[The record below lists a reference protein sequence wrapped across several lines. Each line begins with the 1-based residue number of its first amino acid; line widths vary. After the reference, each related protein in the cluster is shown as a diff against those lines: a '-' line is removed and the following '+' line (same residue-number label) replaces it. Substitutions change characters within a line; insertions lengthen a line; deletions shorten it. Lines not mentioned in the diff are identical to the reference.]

1 MANKV
6 TIRVTPDTRG
16 FREKVIA
23 DLESWN
29 KDIKVPVKLD
39 VDEGRYR
46 SVRQRLSHDTLHQKV
61 ELEGDDS
68 QVRRMLRNLQKR
80 KDLTLKVK
88 TDIDD
93 STSEGKLRSLLRKRQ
108 REMQEWQDAFQK
120 AHPLKMD
127 VEFSK
132 SVSKLNAEYA
142 AMIKKIEN
150 GGKIGVDVHYQSNA
164 WTKLRTQ
171 AEAEMKRISQAADT
185 KLRMKPYLE
194 GEEYLKAQME
204 RLTHQYNDMP
214 VELKA
219 KITGVREQ
227 LAKIAEQVKHNPDAK
242 YQVNIEGDFTKI
254 KHELERFE
262 HRHNEYKLD
271 VDAKTAL
278 ASAHLAYVTRPRTV
292 DIFARF
298 RATDAGKVLSGITY
312 GATGLKGVE
321 NQFQRLVKMFD
332 NLDTKVPLF
341 STLGSIMG
349 TAAAG
354 AVNLSASLGGV
365 ASSLVTISKTALALP
380 GIITGMGP
388 AFLILRNAWKQ
399 LSESEKQGGMNFDI
413 GQNQLKGLFSENGLK
428 VIKTVQ
434 PYLANLAETVKGPL
448 FQGFN
453 DIAVAEGNMLTNLL
467 KMVSQATIIGRLPN
481 VFRNTRDAINQLS
494 PGLSSFAASLVSLGD
509 TTSMYLPRM
518 AGYLSAAADKT
529 AAWVKRTQESGQI
542 VVQMRRAGEQ
552 ASYLKNSMASLVGVA
567 TGFFGTLAQHQNGLE
582 SFSRNLEKAN
592 RAVNSVRFQA
602 FLGDALAGAE
612 AAQRQARGSFSAI
625 ADNAFNLR
633 SSIVPVFTD
642 MGRVVN
648 AFVTG
653 ISRLAGGSGNGIVR
667 FANGVASGMEKAN
680 RAIGDSAPM
689 FSQLLSTVGQLSS
702 TFGGTFA
709 YSLKAANPLVTVLAG
724 AAEKVAEAFAKLP
737 APVQAAAGLWVTFG
751 RSGVQAVQALKQGM
765 LETVM
770 ATLQYK
776 AAMNSAGATVSDTGL
791 KFSSLLKQLVNLKAN
806 TGLDSTLGSGLKTV
820 AEDSSTAAAGL
831 TTVGEKAATTGG
843 RMATLKSVAKGLW
856 AGFGPQLGVAAAFAA
871 VSVAVSDYAGK
882 AQAATERSRELADAL
897 KQTKV
902 TASNLSSGLSNTE
915 TAVKKIL
922 DTDSNV
928 GKTGWLSDAF
938 SHNLDSVK
946 ESLRDLNGVQGLTGL
961 STAKLA
967 KIVAQGGSAYDDLQ
981 KKLGDVIDA
990 DSQVTASGSTSTLIM
1005 GKQAEAANSLS
1016 KSLKD
1021 VRDRLVGQVE
1031 AQAKANGYSKDYV
1044 SNLLKEGASIQDAY
1058 RLTESAAAK
1067 KRDLADAT
1075 KIAADYESQHRQTLI
1090 SMQSA
1095 QVAYE
1100 TTLANTGAAMS
1111 TVNALSK
1118 QGQSLWDGQAKSINL
1133 TTVAGQQAFTALSGL
1148 ANVGNSWLSSMIAN
1162 GEATGRVSAQ
1172 QQQLTRDFIA
1182 QAQAAGYTR
1191 DQAKALADQ
1200 YLMTPKQI
1208 KTQVELNAQQA
1219 KLQLLQYIDLISST
1233 FGDTRNGI
1241 AEKKLMVSLTANGV
1255 VKNLDD
1261 LNRWRKALDALPNNQ
1276 RKTAI
1281 LNMIEN
1287 GNIKSIDDI
1296 AKWSRALK
1304 ALPKGMTSKDVLTIM
1319 RQGNITSPEELG
1331 LWLGKLQKLNGK
1343 DYKAV
1348 MKLIMDGK
1356 IKSLA
1361 DLNDW
1366 LNKLDKKTARP
1377 KVDMDKSAFD
1387 TRSGNAEKRLDTFNR
1402 KKADAKLTATDNASV
1417 VAAGA
1422 TRNVNKVNGVRTA
1435 NLNAHDNNA
1444 SSLGRMVVSVVDR
1457 VNGTRWA
1464 RLRASDNASGPASV
1478 AKRALNGFGGTKWA
1492 VLNANKDPAIGAMAA
1507 ARAYWQ
1513 RPIGTTITA
1522 TAVGLAK
1529 KAIGGFATGGRIT
1542 GPGTDTSD
1550 SIPAM
1555 LSNNEYVLRA
1565 EAVHRLESR
1574 YGAGFLDALNESGR
1588 LPDSVGVYHAV
1599 DQAGMRIARQV
1610 AADRANGPVVVVD
1623 DRNTLRVA
1631 QGVERLSKDLPGW
1644 LAAANASS
1652 DPFPE
1657 RTLRRSL

>member
-6 TIRVTPDTRG
+6 RIRITPDTRG

-29 KDIKVPVKLD
+29 KDIKVPIKLD
-39 VDEGRYR
+39 VDEGHYR
-46 SVRQRLSHDTLHQKV
+46 SVRQRLSHDTLRQKV

-68 QVRRMLRNLQKR
+68 QVRRMMRDLERR

-88 TDIDD
+88 TDVDD
-93 STSEGKLRSLLRKRQ
+93 STSEGKLRTLLQKRQ
-108 REMQEWQDAFQK
+108 REMQAWQDAFQK

-127 VEFSK
+127 VEFTK

-142 AMIKKIEN
+142 AMIKRIEE
-150 GGKIGVDVHYQSNA
+150 GGKVGVDVHYQSNA
-164 WTKLRTQ
+164 WTKLKAQ

-194 GEEYLKAQME
+194 GEEYLKAQMK

-219 KITGVREQ
+219 EVTGVREQ
-227 LAKIAEQVKHNPDAK
+227 LAKVAEQVKHNPDAK
-242 YQVNIEGDFTKI
+242 YQVNVEGDFTKI

-262 HRHNEYKLD
+262 RRHNEYKLD

-298 RATDAGKVLSGITY
+298 RATDAGKMLSGITY

-321 NQFQRLVKMFD
+321 NQFQRLVKLFD

-365 ASSLVTISKTALALP
+365 AASLVTISKTALALP
-380 GIITGMGP
+380 GAITGMGP
-388 AFLILRNAWKQ
+388 ALLILRNAWKQ

-434 PYLANLAETVKGPL
+434 PYLANLAATVKGPL

-453 DIAVAEGNMLTNLL
+453 DIAVAEGRMLTNLL
-467 KMVSQATIIGRLPN
+467 KVVSQTTIIGRLPN
-481 VFRNTRDAINQLS
+481 TFRNTRDAINQLS

-529 AAWVKRTQESGQI
+529 AAWVKRAQESGQI

-552 ASYLKNSMASLVGVA
+552 AAYLKNSMASLVGVA
-567 TGFFGTLAQHQNGLE
+567 TGLFGTLAQHQNGLE

-633 SSIVPVFTD
+633 STLVPVFTD

-653 ISRLAGGSGNGIVR
+653 ISRLVGGSGDGIVR
-667 FANGVASGMEKAN
+667 FADGVASGMEKAD

-689 FSQLLSTVGQLSS
+689 FSQLLRTVGQLSS

-709 YSLKAANPLVTVLAG
+709 YSLKASAPLITVLAQ
-724 AAEKVAEAFAKLP
+724 AAEKTAEAFSKLP
-737 APVQAAAGLWVTFG
+737 APIQAAAGLWVTFG
-751 RSGVQAVQALKQGM
+751 RGGVQAVQALKQGI

-776 AAMNSAGATVSDTGL
+776 AAMNAAGAASSDTGL
-791 KFSSLLKQLVNLKAN
+791 RFSSLVKQLINLKAG
-806 TGLDSTLGSGLKTV
+806 TGLDSTLGSGLKTM
-820 AEDSSTAAAGL
+820 AADSAAAASGL
-831 TTVGEKAATTGG
+831 AAVGEKAASTGG

-856 AGFGPQLGVAAAFAA
+856 AGFGPQLGIAAAFTA
-871 VSVAVSDYAGK
+871 VAVAVSDYAGK

-902 TASNLSSGLSNTE
+902 TAANLQSGLSNTE
-915 TAVKKIL
+915 AAVKKIL
-922 DTDSNV
+922 DTDQDV
-928 GKTGWLSDAF
+928 GKHGWLSDAM
-938 SHNLDSVK
+938 SNNLDSVK
-946 ESLRDLNGVQGLTGL
+946 ESLEKLNGVQGLTGM
-961 STAKLA
+961 STARLA
-967 KIVAQGGSAYDDLQ
+967 RVVAEGGHAYDDLQ
-981 KKLGDVIDA
+981 RRLVAVANA
-990 DSQVTASGSTSTLIM
+990 DTQQIATVGPTITIM
-1005 GKQAEAANSLS
+1005 GEQGKAANSLTNA
-1016 KSLKD
+1016 LDD
-1021 VRDRLVGQVE
+1021 VRRKLIGQME
-1031 AQAKANGYSKDYV
+1031 AQAQANGYSKDYV

-1058 RLTESAAAK
+1058 RLTESAAQK

-1090 SMQSA
+1090 AMQSA
-1095 QVAYE
+1095 QVSYE
-1100 TTLANTGAAMS
+1100 TTLANTGSAMRN
-1111 TVNALSK
+1111 VNALSK
-1118 QGQSLWDGQAKSINL
+1118 QGQAIWDGQTRSINL

-1148 ANVGNSWLSSMIAN
+1148 ANVGNSWLNSMIAN
-1162 GEATGRVSAQ
+1162 GQATSQVDAQ
-1172 QQQLTRDFIA
+1172 QKQLTADFIR

-1208 KTQVELNAQQA
+1208 KTQVELNAEQA

-1233 FGDTRNGI
+1233 FGPTRNGI
-1241 AEKKLMVSLTANGV
+1241 AEKKLMIRLTDEGV
-1255 VKNLDD
+1255 IKSMDD
-1261 LNRWRKALDALPNNQ
+1261 LDKWRKALDKLPNSQ
-1276 RKTAI
+1276 RRSII
-1281 LNMIEN
+1281 LSLTEN
-1287 GNIKSIDDI
+1287 GNIKNPEDI
-1296 AKWSRALK
+1296 AKWSQALAK
-1304 ALPKGMTSKDVLTIM
+1304 MPKGMTAKNVLTIM
-1319 RQGNITSPEELG
+1319 KNGNVSSPEELG
-1331 LWLGKLQKLNGK
+1331 FWLEKLSKLNGK
-1343 DYKAV
+1343 DYKTV

-1356 IKSLA
+1356 IDSLA
-1361 DLNDW
+1361 ALNDW
-1366 LNKLDKKTARP
+1366 LNKLDGKDSKA
-1377 KVDMDKSAFD
+1377 KVDVDKSAFD
-1387 TRSGNAEKRLDTFNR
+1387 AKSGEVEKQLDTFNR
-1402 KKADAKLTATDNASV
+1402 TKADAKLTATDGASV
-1417 VAAGA
+1417 VAATA
-1422 TRNVNKVNGVRTA
+1422 TRNVDRVNGVRTA
-1435 NLNAHDNNA
+1435 SLNARDNNA
-1444 SSLGRMVVSVVDR
+1444 SSLGRMVVAAVDR
-1457 VNGTRWA
+1457 VNGSRWA
-1464 RLRASDNASGPASV
+1464 SLNARDNASGPASV
-1478 AKRALNGFGGTKWA
+1478 AKAALNGFGGTKWA
-1492 VLNANKDPAIGAMAA
+1492 TLNADKNPAIGAMAA

-1522 TAVGLAK
+1522 TAIGLARG
-1529 KAIGGFATGGRIT
+1529 AIGGFATGGRIQ

-1588 LPDSVGVYHAV
+1588 LPDSAGVYRAV

-1610 AADRANGPVVVVD
+1610 AADRSHGPVVVVD

-1631 QGVERLSKDLPGW
+1631 QGVERLSRDLPGW
-1644 LAAANASS
+1644 LAAANAQA